1 MSQVD
6 QAAGLRRWAQS
17 QAPVASAAV
26 ESSSVVEP
34 TTEIESSVD
43 SVSQF
48 DSSQADTNHAMK
60 VLVTLGLPR
69 GADADVSPVMDALT
83 RWHAQG
89 QRWVEDPES
98 WRILPL
104 SMSSPHFPA
113 LVTQQSRWAL
123 WVGDDLD
130 GFRRAYAMLK
140 RLAQQGGPR
149 RLLLVHSPLPSRAG
163 LLNNL
168 QQVAAQFLNMQL
180 LVITPPR
187 IRKD

>member
-6 QAAGLRRWAQS
+6 QAAGLRRWAES
-17 QAPVASAAV
+17 QAPSSSPAI
-26 ESSSVVEP
+26 ESSSAVV
-34 TTEIESSVD
+34 SSLAA
-43 SVSQF
+43 VSQF
-48 DSSQADTNHAMK
+48 DANQADTNHAMK
-60 VLVTLGLPR
+60 VLVTLGLP
-69 GADADVSPVMDALT
+69 GGVEADVTPVTEALI

-89 QRWVEDPES
+89 QRWIEDPDS

-104 SMSSPHFPA
+104 SMSSPHFSA
-113 LVTQQSRWAL
+113 LMTQQSRWAL

-130 GFRRAYAMLK
+130 GFRRAYGMLK

-168 QQVAAQFLNMQL
+168 QQVAARFLDMQL

>member
-6 QAAGLRRWAQS
+6 QAAGLRRWAES
-17 QAPVASAAV
+17 QAPSSSSTV
-26 ESSSVVEP
+26 ESASGD
-34 TTEIESSVD
+34 ESSFGV
-43 SVSQF
+43 VSQF
-48 DSSQADTNHAMK
+48 ETPKVDTNQAMK
-60 VLVTLGLPR
+60 VLVTLGLPG
-69 GADADVSPVMDALT
+69 GAEADVMPVTEALV

-89 QRWVEDPES
+89 QRWIEDPAN

-104 SMSSPHFPA
+104 SMSSPHFSA

-168 QQVAAQFLNMQL
+168 QQVAAQFLGMQL

-187 IRKD
+187 PRQRQP